1 MDELEAQIRKNPKAA
16 RNADALRAALEAV
29 EQLREAG
36 FTAGEYELAPSFGG
50 KTAHAPKCSLNDLRP
65 VYSR

>member
-1 MDELEAQIRKNPKAA
+1 MDEFEAQIRNNPKAA

-29 EQLREAG
+29 EQLRKAG
-36 FTAGEYELAPSFGG
+36 FAAGEYELAPSFGG
-50 KTAHAPKCSLNDLRP
+50 SLNDLRP

>member
-1 MDELEAQIRKNPKAA
+1 MDELEAQISNNPKAA
-16 RNADALRAALEAV
+16 REAAALRAAFQAV

-36 FTAGEYELAPSFGG
+36 FAAGEYDLAPSFGG
-50 KTAHAPKCSLNDLRP
+50 KTAPAPRHGLGDLRT